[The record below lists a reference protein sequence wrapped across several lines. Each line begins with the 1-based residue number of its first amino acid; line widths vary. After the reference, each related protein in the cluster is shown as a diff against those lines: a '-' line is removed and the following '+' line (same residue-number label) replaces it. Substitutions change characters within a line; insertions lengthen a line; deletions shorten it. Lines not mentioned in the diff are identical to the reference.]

1 MDTPVAYLIC
11 RCKACTSTYTTGENL
26 QQPFSPHSLIFD
38 DCTISTQH
46 CIRHIISICPNRPA
60 LYYLHES
67 PDLTLAEHHMFDAF
81 QKLGCTIQAMLCSD
95 FGKTSYTRQRR
106 HKRFLAQTDY
116 LLVAFDK
123 PLAEINNAIRTADI
137 QHTPVIRFQP
147 H

>member
-26 QQPFSPHSLIFD
+26 PQAFSPRSIVFD

-67 PDLTLAEHHMFDAF
+67 PDLTPAEHHMFDAF

-123 PLAEINNAIRTADI
+123 PLAEVNNEIRPDDI
-137 QHTPVIRFQP
+137 QYTLVIRFQP

>member
-11 RCKACTSTYTTGENL
+11 RCKACTSTYTTGKNL
-26 QQPFSPHSLIFD
+26 PQPFSPHSLIFD

-67 PDLTLAEHHMFDAF
+67 PDLTPAEHHMFDAF

-95 FGKTSYTRQRR
+95 F
-106 HKRFLAQTDY
+106 
-116 LLVAFDK
+116 
-123 PLAEINNAIRTADI
+123 
-137 QHTPVIRFQP
+137 
-147 H
+147 